1 MKASVRKLTL
11 TAHVSSSVGW
21 LGAVLAFLVLAL
33 AGLTSRNADLVRGV
47 YLAMNL
53 LGQFVI
59 IPLSL
64 AALVTGLIQSLGSQ
78 WGLFRYYWVAVKFT
92 LTVGA
97 TVLLLL
103 HQLTA
108 VSQAARRAAG
118 TLPGVLPEIGRLG
131 TQLVV
136 DAGLAVF
143 VLLVTTVLSVYKPW
157 GKTRNGLR
165 VVLLLLGALILGF
178 VVLHL
183 AGGGLRGHGM

>member
-78 WGLFRYYWVAVKFT
+78 WGLFRYYWVTVKFT